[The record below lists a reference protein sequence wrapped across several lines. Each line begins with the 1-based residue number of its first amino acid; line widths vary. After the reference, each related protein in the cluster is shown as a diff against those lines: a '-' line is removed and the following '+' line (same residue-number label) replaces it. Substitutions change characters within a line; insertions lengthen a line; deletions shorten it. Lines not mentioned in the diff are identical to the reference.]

1 MMLRLLVLMLL
12 TGLACS
18 GRQPGDD
25 RSDSAVPSRP
35 IDQVL
40 AEHTPSLM
48 RIPGV
53 TGTAQSLCAGEPCIQ
68 VFVID
73 TTPEL
78 RRRIPDRIEG
88 YPVQLQATGV
98 IRPRRDTT

>member
-1 MMLRLLVLMLL
+1 MMLRPFVLLLL

-18 GRQPGDD
+18 GRRPGDD
-25 RSDSAVPSRP
+25 QAEFAVPTRP
-35 IDQVL
+35 IEQVL

-73 TTPEL
+73 TTPAL
-78 RRRIPDRIEG
+78 RRRIPERIEG